1 MNWVNY
7 HWHSFIFLLTYC
19 SHSPNPKNCLLITQV
34 IAHLPAIALA
44 LGTQRDMV
52 IGHMPFPYNEP
63 KWWAIYKDWMDKR
76 RYETNMEEQFA
87 MSFAGN
93 VYEFLKTRDIYCKV
107 CIYEDIKKDAK
118 AEITD
123 LFQKINLDTKYV
135 PLALDMMGKDSQK
148 GVLGKP
154 GNDHVTIPQST
165 WDSVN
170 AIWKQYDVPVT
181 AQMTAE
187 EYEKVILHYKF

>member
-1 MNWVNY
+1 
-7 HWHSFIFLLTYC
+7 
-19 SHSPNPKNCLLITQV
+19 
-34 IAHLPAIALA
+34 
-44 LGTQRDMV
+44 MV